1 MKVYSI
7 TNPEQLEQALEN
19 VKWQNDE
26 MKVRALVAL
35 WRGAAWKNPEKPFP
49 VKVTL
54 ELGRQAFLFREKD
67 GEKLPLATM
76 YVNGAREYAKG
87 LVEE

>member
-7 TNPEQLEQALEN
+7 TSPDQLEQALEN
-19 VKWQNDE
+19 VKWQNDVLR
-26 MKVRALVAL
+26 VRALVTL
-35 WRGAAWKNPEKPFP
+35 WRSAIQKNPEKPFP
-49 VKVTL
+49 IKVTL

-67 GEKLPLATM
+67 SVKAPLATM

-87 LVEE
+87 LGQE

>member
-1 MKVYSI
+1 MKVYSVSS
-7 TNPEQLEQALEN
+7 PDQLEQALEN
-19 VKWQNDE
+19 VKWQNDVL
-26 MKVRALVAL
+26 KVRTLVAL
-35 WRGAAWKNPEKPFP
+35 WRSTIQKNPEKPFP
-49 VKVTL
+49 IKVTL